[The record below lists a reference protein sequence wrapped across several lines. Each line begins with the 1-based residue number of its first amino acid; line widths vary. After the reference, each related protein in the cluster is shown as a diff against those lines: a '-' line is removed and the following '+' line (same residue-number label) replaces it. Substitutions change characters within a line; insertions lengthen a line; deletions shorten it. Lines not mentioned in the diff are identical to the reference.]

1 MDQPPTWNKDQ
12 RTNNPLNIAAGIKV
26 LSSKTIQT
34 QSHGLRRIRRRC
46 RSRVRHD
53 ALRAVD
59 LNRPGTS
66 ENRRAQ
72 EHQHN
77 QKPITDVF
85 EPRLRDKPNM
95 LETIQPFRVNRTI
108 SF

>member
-12 RTNNPLNIAAGIKV
+12 RTNNPLNIVAGIKV

-46 RSRVRHD
+46 RSRD
-53 ALRAVD
+53 KPDDLRPVD
-59 LNRPGTS
+59 LNRPEKS

-77 QKPITDVF
+77 QKPRTDVF
-85 EPRLRDKPNM
+85 EPRLR
-95 LETIQPFRVNRTI
+95 I
-108 SF
+108 SPTR